1 MSQYEALKYVS
12 FPTQVVARPC
22 RMDPTPTPTPT
33 PNPNPSPAPTPNQVV
48 AKSCKMVPVMLMG
61 YLVSRKRYT
70 ALEYGMAV
78 AITSGAAIFKLNEE
92 ADPEQDGP

>member
-1 MSQYEALKYVS
+1 M
-12 FPTQVVARPC
+12 
-22 RMDPTPTPTPT
+22 
-33 PNPNPSPAPTPNQVV
+33 V

-70 ALEYGMAV
+70 ALEYAMAV

-92 ADPEQDGP
+92 ADPEQVRLTPKPTPAPNPNPTSKSNPNPHPNS